1 MSSINLKK
9 VRERTAEEIVADIEH
24 AARTPVPDEDIL
36 SDASGSISDGDVISD
51 GDSDAD
57 IDTAEEWE
65 LQQARIRSEAMHTI
79 KERFRIIVQGRADHS
94 VRGGHEVHDSWTTKI
109 FWNRPKEEETYVSG
123 VRTEKRF
130 TSEAVIQRK
139 SRYTSEV
146 AMQLVNEQVNVG
158 EYEEVKIG
166 EGEGINISVEFTG
179 KKKYR
184 SG

>member
-79 KERFRIIVQGRADHS
+79 KERFQIILQGRADHS
-94 VRGGHEVHDSWTTKI
+94 VRGDHILKPSKGRGNLCFRCSYRKTIHFGSCYPTKI
-109 FWNRPKEEETYVSG
+109 S
-123 VRTEKRF
+123 
-130 TSEAVIQRK
+130 
-139 SRYTSEV
+139 
-146 AMQLVNEQVNVG
+146 LH
-158 EYEEVKIG
+158 
-166 EGEGINISVEFTG
+166 
-179 KKKYR
+179 
-184 SG
+184 

>member
-1 MSSINLKK
+1 MFSIDLKK

-79 KERFRIIVQGRADHS
+79 KERFEILFRASLTMPSVEIINWEPIKGRGNLCFRCSYRKTIHFGS
-94 VRGGHEVHDSWTTKI
+94 CYPTKI
-109 FWNRPKEEETYVSG
+109 S
-123 VRTEKRF
+123 
-130 TSEAVIQRK
+130 
-139 SRYTSEV
+139 
-146 AMQLVNEQVNVG
+146 LH
-158 EYEEVKIG
+158 
-166 EGEGINISVEFTG
+166 
-179 KKKYR
+179 
-184 SG
+184 